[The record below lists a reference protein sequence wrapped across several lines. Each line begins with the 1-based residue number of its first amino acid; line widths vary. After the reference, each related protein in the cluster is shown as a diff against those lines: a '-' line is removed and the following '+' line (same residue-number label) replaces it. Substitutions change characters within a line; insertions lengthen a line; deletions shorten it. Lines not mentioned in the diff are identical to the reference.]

1 MNVGCGAAAAQPAGA
16 RRWSSTIDRCRP
28 RADSGISDERRKMK
42 IRKLLGFLVFV
53 MAALPA
59 FSQEKDCTGEYERWK
74 REEGGYAEL
83 LGVVKGVIYVYSLEL
98 KSPEVC
104 LPDGAELRINAIS
117 TVLMS
122 ESAALAP
129 VAKDFI
135 FTRAE
140 AYRFLKR
147 SFPCVSKPLP
157 QSSR

>member
-1 MNVGCGAAAAQPAGA
+1 M
-16 RRWSSTIDRCRP
+16 
-28 RADSGISDERRKMK
+28 
-42 IRKLLGFLVFV
+42 

-59 FSQEKDCTGEYERWK
+59 FSQKIDCTGEYERWK

-104 LPDGAELRINAIS
+104 LPDSAELRIQAIS
-117 TVLMS
+117 AVLMS
-122 ESAALAP
+122 ESVGLAP
-129 VAKDFI
+129 VATDII
-135 FTRAE
+135 FSRAE

-157 QSSR
+157 